1 MPVPEPFIGADRI
14 DRRVLNRCR
23 VSRGHDL
30 VIVNRDPGVRIFL
43 QKAICAGELNAKWFE
58 TAAEAMGH
66 LEFFL
71 PGLFLVSVECAEQVE
86 TIGKLRG
93 KAVPGLSVIAV
104 ALDPSRDLVVKAMVA
119 GAEDFLFAEG
129 STAELSRKIV
139 KLLRG
144 AGNEG
149 LAGEGESPGLERV
162 EIVCESDSMKKVISL
177 GERVAAAD
185 ATILIQ
191 GESGTGKE
199 VLARHIHQRSPRAGK
214 NFVAINCGALPES
227 LLESELFGHER
238 GAFTGAL
245 DRRQGLFEMAGGGTV
260 FLDEVGEMTPSMQVK
275 VLRVLQSREFRRL
288 GGTKLLEADV
298 RILAASNKDL
308 RREVREG
315 RFRIDL
321 FYRLNVVTLQLP
333 PLRERCSDIPGLVA
347 HFSGRM
353 AAGSGLAKREFSPR
367 ALEMLAGLHWEGNV
381 RELENL
387 VERLLLLCDGLEI
400 TAADI
405 TEHLQQE
412 TGQLPGEGM
421 APSSTSLEEVKR
433 AHVSRILSSN
443 GGNKMKTAR
452 QLGINV
458 KTLYNLIRRLGIEY

>member
-1 MPVPEPFIGADRI
+1 MPDPSIGAERI
-14 DRRVLNRCR
+14 DRRVPGRCR
-23 VSRGHDL
+23 SVRAHDL
-30 VIVNRDPGVRIFL
+30 VIVNRDPEVKIFL
-43 QKAICAGELNAKWFE
+43 EKVIRVGELSGKWFE
-58 TAAEAMGH
+58 NATEASGY
-66 LEFFL
+66 LEVFM
-71 PGLFLVSVECAEQVE
+71 PGLLLVSVECAGQVE
-86 TIGKLRG
+86 DIGELRG
-93 KAVPGLSVIAV
+93 RVAPGLSVMAV
-104 ALDPSRDLVVKAMVA
+104 GVDPSRDLVVKAMAA
-119 GAEDFLFAEG
+119 GAHDFLFAEG
-129 STAELSRKIV
+129 SAAELSDKLA

-144 AGNEG
+144 AGR
-149 LAGEGESPGLERV
+149 ACSVGEGESPGLERV
-162 EIVCESDSMKKVISL
+162 ELICESDRMKKIISL
-177 GERVAAAD
+177 GERVAASD

-199 VLARHIHQRSPRAGK
+199 VFARHIHQNSQRAGK
-214 NFVAINCGALPES
+214 CFVAINCGALPES

-260 FLDEVGEMTPSMQVK
+260 FLDEVGEMTPAMQVK

-308 RREVREG
+308 RSEVREG

-321 FYRLNVVTLQLP
+321 FYRLNVVTLELP

-347 HFSGRM
+347 HFSRRLAVEM
-353 AAGSGLAKREFSPR
+353 GLKEREFSPR
-367 ALEMLAGLHWEGNV
+367 ALETLAGLHWEGNV

-387 VERLLLLCDGLEI
+387 VERLLLLCDRMVI
-400 TAADI
+400 STADI

-412 TGQLPGEGM
+412 ISRLPEET
-421 APSSTSLEEVKR
+421 AASSSASLDEAKR
-433 AHVSRILSSN
+433 AHVSRVLHAN

-452 QLGINV
+452 QLDINV
-458 KTLYNLIRRLGIEY
+458 KTLYNLIRRRGIGS